1 MSCCWGISGASVFG
15 FQSASGTPA
24 RQCYFTH
31 PQAEPGL
38 TGVGPIAGVL
48 IGHCEAVSGRGVG
61 QASPNHSIDLADL
74 LIIKTRCYGWLEA
87 PEYCNRFMGTL
98 SIEMVKT
105 IDQKSSVVVVD
116 QSSAAERVVPFSTED
131 TIQRR

>member
-1 MSCCWGISGASVFG
+1 
-15 FQSASGTPA
+15 
-24 RQCYFTH
+24 
-31 PQAEPGL
+31 
-38 TGVGPIAGVL
+38 
-48 IGHCEAVSGRGVG
+48 
-61 QASPNHSIDLADL
+61 
-74 LIIKTRCYGWLEA
+74 
-87 PEYCNRFMGTL
+87 MGTL